1 MSSDNDLLLDDET
14 FLKEFLKG
22 FYRRIVKI
30 DSNNYENFE
39 DILLTW
45 LQYFFFS
52 NKKNPEIILKL
63 MENHKENENWFSS
76 LIGFFYDHNIISSII
91 DKDKSL
97 KLYLLSIYNYKDE
110 NKKLITDMYQ
120 LLNIIISKYL
130 LSFYYYR
137 EIILYERNFIEK
149 EFEYLENVH
158 HVMSHNQV
166 ENFDGLEINLCKD
179 EINTM
184 EKYFE
189 SRDKGFDEIQIKKRK
204 LIELNNLGYCY
215 QYGVGK
221 KKDEFKA
228 FEFYL
233 KSAEGGNSD
242 AQNNLG
248 YCYQNGIGITKDE
261 KKAFEWYLKASN
273 ESNLHAQYNLG
284 ICYQNG
290 IGTNKDDKK
299 ALEYYIKSAKGEY
312 LPAQYILGN
321 CYQNEVGIEKDLE
334 KAIYWYRKAADN
346 GNKIAQYNL
355 GNYYKNGEAEKGDNC
370 AQINLGLLYETG
382 EGTEIDLE
390 MAVYWYKKAAEN
402 EYKVALYK
410 LGLYYQIGKVVE
422 KDETEKGNH
431 YAQNSLGFMYENGG
445 GTEKNKEKA
454 FYWYNKAAENG
465 NRDAQYNLGEC
476 YELGN
481 GVVDKDETKA
491 FEYYEKSAENGDIDS
506 KFQLGYCY
514 VNGIGTEVDEEKGFE
529 LYNEASGGYIE
540 VDTIENDEELVNDLD
555 KVNYWYHK
563 AAENDNEFALF
574 KLGNFYE
581 LGKGICENKV
591 RAFEFYK
598 KSANQGF
605 IDAQYKLGYFYENGI
620 GIDINKE
627 KAFNSYKIAAT
638 EGNVNA
644 QKNLAVLYERGEGTD
659 KNIENAIY
667 WYKKVIENGCLD
679 VQENLSALLIQ
690 Q

>member
-261 KKAFEWYLKASN
+261 KKAFEWN
-273 ESNLHAQYNLG
+273 E
-284 ICYQNG
+284 
-290 IGTNKDDKK
+290 
-299 ALEYYIKSAKGEY
+299 
-312 LPAQYILGN
+312 
-321 CYQNEVGIEKDLE
+321 
-334 KAIYWYRKAADN
+334 
-346 GNKIAQYNL
+346 
-355 GNYYKNGEAEKGDNC
+355 
-370 AQINLGLLYETG
+370 
-382 EGTEIDLE
+382 
-390 MAVYWYKKAAEN
+390 
-402 EYKVALYK
+402 
-410 LGLYYQIGKVVE
+410 
-422 KDETEKGNH
+422 
-431 YAQNSLGFMYENGG
+431 
-445 GTEKNKEKA
+445 
-454 FYWYNKAAENG
+454 
-465 NRDAQYNLGEC
+465 
-476 YELGN
+476 
-481 GVVDKDETKA
+481 
-491 FEYYEKSAENGDIDS
+491 
-506 KFQLGYCY
+506 
-514 VNGIGTEVDEEKGFE
+514 
-529 LYNEASGGYIE
+529 
-540 VDTIENDEELVNDLD
+540 
-555 KVNYWYHK
+555 
-563 AAENDNEFALF
+563 
-574 KLGNFYE
+574 
-581 LGKGICENKV
+581 
-591 RAFEFYK
+591 
-598 KSANQGF
+598 
-605 IDAQYKLGYFYENGI
+605 
-620 GIDINKE
+620 
-627 KAFNSYKIAAT
+627 
-638 EGNVNA
+638 
-644 QKNLAVLYERGEGTD
+644 
-659 KNIENAIY
+659 
-667 WYKKVIENGCLD
+667 
-679 VQENLSALLIQ
+679 
-690 Q
+690 